1 MQIVVNGQPQTHV
14 QAPTIGQLLAGLKLE
29 PRRVAV
35 ELNKQIV
42 RRAHYEQ
49 TTLQEGDVLEIV
61 TLVGGG

>member
-1 MQIVVNGQPQTHV
+1 MQITVNGQPQTCADGDTV
-14 QAPTIGQLLAGLKLE
+14 AALVAGLKLE

-42 RRAHYEQ
+42 RRANYDQ
-49 TTLQEGDVLEIV
+49 TSLKEGDTLEIV